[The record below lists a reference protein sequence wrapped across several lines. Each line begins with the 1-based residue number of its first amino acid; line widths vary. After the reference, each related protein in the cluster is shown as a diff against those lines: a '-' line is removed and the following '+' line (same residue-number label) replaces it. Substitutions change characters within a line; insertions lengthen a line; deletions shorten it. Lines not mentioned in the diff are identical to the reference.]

1 MEVIPET
8 MLEAP
13 EQDLEKDLEKDI
25 ETNGEAGPEQDPAPP
40 PGAETVAEE
49 SAAADA
55 VEPAA
60 ADSEGDPAA
69 ADSEG
74 EPAAAD
80 FEGDPAAAEGLSEL
94 GTVAAERDQAVQEK
108 AELLDRYQRAQ
119 AEFDNLRKR
128 LVREKDEAVNY
139 AAMETIRSLLPVA
152 DDFERALATQGL
164 DEEVRKGLDLV
175 YKAMFDVFTRAG
187 LTPIEEEGKFDPNLH
202 HAVDKQPVENEDDDQ
217 KVLEVYQRGY
227 HFKER
232 LLRPAVVKVAVK
244 E

>member
-1 MEVIPET
+1 MEVIPEM

-13 EQDLEKDLEKDI
+13 EQDLEKDI
-25 ETNGEAGPEQDPAPP
+25 ETNGETSPEQDPASA

-49 SAAADA
+49 PAAADA

-60 ADSEGDPAA
+60 GDTEGAPAA
-69 ADSEG
+69 SDTED
-74 EPAAAD
+74 EP
-80 FEGDPAAAEGLSEL
+80 PAAEGPSEL
-94 GTVAAERDQAVQEK
+94 EQVAAERDQAVAEK

-152 DDFERALATQGL
+152 DDFERALATEGL

-187 LTPIEEEGKFDPNLH
+187 LAPVEEEGQFDPNLH
-202 HAVDKQPVENEDDDQ
+202 HAVDKQPVESEDDDQ

-227 HFKER
+227 RFKER

>member
-25 ETNGEAGPEQDPAPP
+25 ETNGETGPEQDPAPE

-49 SAAADA
+49 PVAADA

-60 ADSEGDPAA
+60 GDTEGDPAA
-69 ADSEG
+69 G
-74 EPAAAD
+74 QGP
-80 FEGDPAAAEGLSEL
+80 SEL
-94 GTVAAERDQAVQEK
+94 EKVTAERDQAVAEK
-108 AELLDRYQRAQ
+108 AALLDSCQRAQ

-152 DDFERALATQGL
+152 DDFERALATEGL

-187 LTPIEEEGKFDPNLH
+187 LTPVEEDGKFDPNLH
-202 HAVDKQPVENEDDDQ
+202 HAVDKQPAENEDDDQ

-232 LLRPAVVKVAVK
+232 LLRPALVKVAVK

>member
-8 MLEAP
+8 MLEAPEQDP

-25 ETNGEAGPEQDPAPP
+25 ETNGETGPEQDPAPA

-49 SAAADA
+49 PAAADA

-60 ADSEGDPAA
+60 GDT
-69 ADSEG
+69 EG
-74 EPAAAD
+74 EPAA
-80 FEGDPAAAEGLSEL
+80 EGPSEL
-94 GTVAAERDQAVQEK
+94 EQVAAERDQAVAEK

-152 DDFERALATQGL
+152 DDFERALATEGL

-187 LTPIEEEGKFDPNLH
+187 LAPVEEEGQFDPNLH
-202 HAVDKQPVENEDDDQ
+202 HAVDKQPVESEDDDQ

-227 HFKER
+227 RFKER

>member
-13 EQDLEKDLEKDI
+13 EQDPEQDLEQDLEKDI
-25 ETNGEAGPEQDPAPP
+25 ETNGETGPEQDPAPA

-49 SAAADA
+49 PAAADA

-60 ADSEGDPAA
+60 GDT
-69 ADSEG
+69 EG
-74 EPAAAD
+74 EPAA
-80 FEGDPAAAEGLSEL
+80 EGPSEL
-94 GTVAAERDQAVQEK
+94 EQVAAERDQAVAEK

-152 DDFERALATQGL
+152 DDFERALATEGL

-187 LTPIEEEGKFDPNLH
+187 LAPVEEEGQFDPNLH
-202 HAVDKQPVENEDDDQ
+202 HAVDKQPVESEDDDQ

-227 HFKER
+227 RFKER

>member
-25 ETNGEAGPEQDPAPP
+25 ETNGETGPEQDPAPA

-49 SAAADA
+49 PAAADA

-60 ADSEGDPAA
+60 GDT
-69 ADSEG
+69 DG
-74 EPAAAD
+74 EPAA
-80 FEGDPAAAEGLSEL
+80 EGPSEL
-94 GTVAAERDQAVQEK
+94 EQVAAERDQAVAEK

-152 DDFERALATQGL
+152 DDFERALATEGL

-187 LTPIEEEGKFDPNLH
+187 LAPVEEEGQFDPNLH
-202 HAVDKQPVENEDDDQ
+202 HAVDKQPVESEDDDQ

-227 HFKER
+227 RFKER

>member
-25 ETNGEAGPEQDPAPP
+25 ETNGETGPEQDPAPA

-49 SAAADA
+49 PAAADA

-60 ADSEGDPAA
+60 GDTEGAPAA
-69 ADSEG
+69 SDTED
-74 EPAAAD
+74 EP
-80 FEGDPAAAEGLSEL
+80 PAAEGPSEL
-94 GTVAAERDQAVQEK
+94 EKVAAERDQAVAEK

-152 DDFERALATQGL
+152 DDFERALATEGL

-175 YKAMFDVFTRAG
+175 YKAMFDIFTRAG
-187 LTPIEEEGKFDPNLH
+187 LAPVEEEGQFDPNLH
-202 HAVDKQPVENEDDDQ
+202 HAVDKQPVETEDDDQ

-227 HFKER
+227 RFKER

>member
-25 ETNGEAGPEQDPAPP
+25 ETNGETGPEQDPAPA

-49 SAAADA
+49 PIAADA

-60 ADSEGDPAA
+60 GDT
-69 ADSEG
+69 EE
-74 EPAAAD
+74 EPATAQ
-80 FEGDPAAAEGLSEL
+80 GPSEL
-94 GTVAAERDQAVQEK
+94 EKVAAERDQAVAEK
-108 AELLDRYQRAQ
+108 AALWDRYQRAQ

-128 LVREKDEAVNY
+128 LVREKDEVVNY